1 MAIRIG
7 PIIPD
12 KGPSPKPSPKPKVK
26 AADLEA
32 SGASK
37 GEAARF
43 ANIANNIKP
52 PATPKPVIPAWP
64 NGFDGMTG
72 NTDYSNRSPT
82 PGSGPKPNPKP
93 DPKPDPKP
101 NASPTQTPE
110 PTGSVSSVPATPTQP
125 QPSADV
131 SVKSPSPDLIQIDRL
146 GLPKNLMLRLAL
158 EKIGAQELITL
169 VRHDTVNGQSITY
182 QPVKNLSDI
191 AIAYNPQNII
201 KIPDTSNSYFK
212 NFAIQLE
219 NHIPQFSNDSV
230 PVSVYLQNSGIVIDL
245 INLKADYEV
254 EVQTMSSGQIFNAT
268 IYEEDVS

>member
-1 MAIRIG
+1 MAKIKIEPGKTIASPKSLATQLLGGKDVAKPDDVKALTQKIKEKNKDIITKKGQDLTSDIG
-7 PIIPD
+7 PI
-12 KGPSPKPSPKPKVK
+12 KVGKTNTTLKTGNKVK
-26 AADLEA
+26 LVDP
-32 SGASK
+32 SDTNK
-37 GEAARF
+37 
-43 ANIANNIKP
+43 
-52 PATPKPVIPAWP
+52 
-64 NGFDGMTG
+64 
-72 NTDYSNRSPT
+72 YSFVTKS
-82 PGSGPKPNPKP
+82 S
-93 DPKPDPKP
+93 
-101 NASPTQTPE
+101 SE
-110 PTGSVSSVPATPTQP
+110 SSSSVTAVPSVPATQSTTT
-125 QPSADV
+125 DT

-219 NHIPQFSNDSV
+219 NHIPQYGNDSV
-230 PVSVYLQNSGIVIDL
+230 PLSVYLQNSGIVIDL

-254 EVQTMSSGQIFNAT
+254 EVQTMASGKIFNAT

>member
-1 MAIRIG
+1 MAKVKIEPGKTMASPKSLARQLLGGKGVADEADVKALTQKIKEKNKDIITKKGQDLTSDIG
-7 PIIPD
+7 PI
-12 KGPSPKPSPKPKVK
+12 KVGK
-26 AADLEA
+26 INTTL
-32 SGASK
+32 K
-37 GEAARF
+37 
-43 ANIANNIKP
+43 
-52 PATPKPVIPAWP
+52 
-64 NGFDGMTG
+64 TG
-72 NTDYSNRSPT
+72 NTVKLVDPNNTNKYSFVTKTS
-82 PGSGPKPNPKP
+82 S
-93 DPKPDPKP
+93 
-101 NASPTQTPE
+101 E
-110 PTGSVSSVPATPTQP
+110 PSSSQPSSSVSATPSVPVTQP
-125 QPSADV
+125 AVSDT

-212 NFAIQLE
+212 NFAIQIE

-254 EVQTMSSGQIFNAT
+254 EVQTMASGKIFNAT